1 MSQTADARDESAR
14 YRDRI
19 ARLPRSALP
28 TSGIYHVTARGV
40 ARCAIFHD
48 DSDRRRFVVRLRLIA
63 GELRWTCFSYCL
75 MTTHYHLLVGSNLD
89 QLSKGMQRLQAPY
102 AQQFNARYGRVG
114 HLFQERFHAQVIR
127 NELHFAR
134 AYEYI
139 QNNPVAAGM
148 CATAGDWPWSGRL

>member
-1 MSQTADARDESAR
+1 M
-14 YRDRI
+14 
-19 ARLPRSALP
+19 
-28 TSGIYHVTARGV
+28 
-40 ARCAIFHD
+40 
-48 DSDRRRFVVRLRLIA
+48 RLRRIA

-127 NELHFAR
+127 DELHFTR

-139 QNNPVAAGM
+139 QNNPGGAGRG
-148 CATAGDWPWSGRL
+148 ATAADRPWSGRI